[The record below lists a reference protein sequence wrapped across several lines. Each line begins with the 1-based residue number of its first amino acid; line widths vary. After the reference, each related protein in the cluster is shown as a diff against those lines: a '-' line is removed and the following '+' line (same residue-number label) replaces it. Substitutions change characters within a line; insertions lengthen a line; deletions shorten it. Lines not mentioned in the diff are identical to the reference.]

1 MRTSTRFLAVLILIG
16 INGSPAKAE
25 QPFEVLRADRAVLMA
40 LAVCG
45 NSLLEDGEQCDDGNG
60 VSGDGCSDTCQV
72 EDGFDCS
79 IPVPPDTTNL
89 LADPGFEAGTPNPS
103 WDEAS
108 SNFDTPIC
116 DLNSC
121 VEAGQRSGL
130 FWVWF
135 GGIELT
141 SEEGSVSQS
150 ITIPS
155 TASEIR
161 FWLNVPSPC
170 DSADDFVEVLV
181 DGAQAWGLTGD
192 DASCGDNSYQ
202 EKVVDIST
210 WADDGVHLVEFHS
223 KTFSTNGGFTD
234 FFLDDVLLINGPPE
248 PIPSICT
255 DNRPDLIF
263 NSSFEDL

>member
-1 MRTSTRFLAVLILIG
+1 MRTSTSFLAILLLIG
-16 INGSPAKAE
+16 LYCSPTTAD
-25 QPFEVLRADRAVLMA
+25 QPSEEFQANRAVLME

-45 NSLLEDGEQCDDGNG
+45 NSLLEDGEQCDDGNN

-72 EDGFDCS
+72 ENGFNCS

-108 SNFDTPIC
+108 INFDTPIC
-116 DLNSC
+116 DENDC
-121 VEAGQRSGL
+121 GEAGQRNGL

-135 GGIELT
+135 GGIDLT

-155 TASEIR
+155 TALELR
-161 FWLNVPSPC
+161 FWLSVPSPC
-170 DSADDFVEVLV
+170 DSANDFVEVLV
-181 DGAQAWGLTGD
+181 DGSQAWSLTGD
-192 DASCGDNSYQ
+192 DPSCGDGTYQ
-202 EKVVDIST
+202 EKIVDIST
-210 WADDGVHLVEFHS
+210 WADDGEHVVEFHS
-223 KTFSTNGGFTD
+223 RTFSTNSGYTD
-234 FFLDDVLLINGPPE
+234 FFLDDVLLIQGPPE

-255 DNRPDLIF
+255 DTRSDLIF
-263 NSSFEDL
+263 SNSFED